1 MEYVK
6 KVLNYLFGPKFE
18 EYNFIEI
25 GRYSRPPHVPTQDDM
40 SVEKHKIVMMKSMSK
55 YLYNWEID
63 EILNYRRTTTT
74 EEDIERDFFA
84 GNVEPFDPPLDHNF
98 ELGLQDMLDA
108 FRPPQRCRPCH
119 INDVE
124 HHYPFKW
131 QVNAEAPFSTDDFFL
146 DNRPKISELADTR
159 FAFLDQNYVQ
169 RLLSKQTPE
178 MNNPVPAK
186 FGPMRHTVFNWTR
199 RWHHVIKDGFE
210 AHAHL
215 RESDPYFENH
225 YIFPMLLHAKT
236 AIVKKDDPN
245 KMRTIWGCSKPW
257 IIADAMLYWEY
268 IAWIKL
274 NIGSTPM
281 LWGYETMTGGW
292 MRLNAALFSSHM
304 SKSYLT
310 LDWSRFDKRAYFTII
325 RRIMFGILDYLDFDH
340 GYVPNRD
347 YPDTSTDWNE
357 DKAFRILRLWLWTLD
372 NLFNAPIV
380 LPDGRMFKRLFA
392 GIPSGLFITQLLDSW
407 YNYTMIA
414 TILRSMGYNPKSCII
429 KVQGD
434 DSIVRLGLLINPDE
448 HEEFLLTMQKTADHY
463 FKSVISVDKSEIGTS
478 LNGREVLSY
487 RNKNGFPYRDEVKML
502 AQFYHTKARK
512 STPEIAMAQAIGFA
526 YASCGNHQRILS
538 VLEDMY
544 EHYAE
549 QGFTPNPAGLTMVFG
564 NSPDTERPFIEM
576 DHFPTVD
583 EIKRFLVCTDYSNEA
598 QTKRTWPLSYF
609 AYPPAGRPE

>member
-1 MEYVK
+1 MEYINR
-6 KVLNYLFGPKFE
+6 VLSYIFKPKFE
-18 EYNFIEI
+18 EYNFIEV
-25 GRYSRPPHVPTQDDM
+25 GRYSRPPHVPTQDTL
-40 SVEKHKIVMMKSMSK
+40 SIEKHQNVMMHSMRK
-55 YLYNWEID
+55 YLYPWEI
-63 EILNYRRTTTT
+63 EQIESYRRTTTS
-74 EEDIERDFFA
+74 ESDIERDFFT
-84 GNVEPFDPPLDHNF
+84 GNVEHFDPPLDENF
-98 ELGLQDMLDA
+98 ELGLADMLDA
-108 FRPPQRCRPCH
+108 FRPPQKCRPCH
-119 INDVE
+119 INDIE

-131 QVNAEAPFSTDDFFL
+131 QVNAEAPFSTDDYFL
-146 DNRPKISELADTR
+146 DNRPKISELADSKY
-159 FAFLDQNYVQ
+159 AFLDQRYVD
-169 RLLSKQTPE
+169 RLLSKQTSE

-210 AHAHL
+210 RHAHL
-215 RESDPYFENH
+215 KDNDPYFQNK

-274 NIGSTPM
+274 NPGLTPM

-292 MRLNAALFSSHM
+292 MRLNAALFSSYLN
-304 SKSYLT
+304 KCYLT
-310 LDWSRFDKRAYFTII
+310 LDWSRFDKRAYFSII
-325 RRIMFGILDYLDFDH
+325 RRIMFGILTYLDFDN
-340 GYVPNRD
+340 GYVPNVN
-347 YPDTSTDWNE
+347 YPDTKSDWSHL
-357 DKAFRILRLWLWTLD
+357 KSQRILRLWLWTLD

-380 LPDGRMFKRLFA
+380 LPDGRMYKRLFA

-414 TILRSMGYNPKSCII
+414 TILRAMGFNPRQCII

-434 DSIVRLGLLINPDE
+434 DSIVRLYVLIPPAK
-448 HEEFLLTMQKTADHY
+448 HEDFLLRMQELADHY
-463 FKSVISVDKSEIGTS
+463 FKSVISVDKSEIGSS

-487 RNKNGFPYRDEVKML
+487 RNKNGFPFRDEIKMI

-526 YASCGNHQRILS
+526 YASCGNHDRVLS

-544 EHYAE
+544 DHYLS
-549 QGFTPNPAGLTMVFG
+549 QGYSPNPAGLTMVFG
-564 NSPDTERPFIEM
+564 NSPDTERPFIDM
-576 DHFPTVD
+576 DHFPSIS
-583 EIKRFLVCTDYSNEA
+583 EIKRFLVCTDYRNDVQSR
-598 QTKRTWPLSYF
+598 RTWPPDYF
-609 AYPPAGRPE
+609 LHPPACKPE